1 LDRARRRSKGAGALA
16 LLQALEGHD
25 GVRPSAIAAAV
36 QVHPSFATRQVQE
49 LEESGYVL
57 VTADDGDRRSCL
69 VALTEQGHAEL
80 ERLRRIGLE
89 RFALFVN
96 DWDTSEVRDLTR
108 LLEKLEAS
116 KAAAA
121 ASERPPVGT
130 RTWRRQR

>member
-1 LDRARRRSKGAGALA
+1 MSTTKATASDVEQLVKALFTVNASLDRARRRSKGAGALA

-80 ERLRRIGLE
+80 ERLRRIGL
-89 RFALFVN
+89 
-96 DWDTSEVRDLTR
+96 
-108 LLEKLEAS
+108 
-116 KAAAA
+116 
-121 ASERPPVGT
+121 
-130 RTWRRQR
+130 